1 MPNDIHWVRNAA
13 EKRAIYEMV
22 FARAT
27 EAVEGFV
34 EARRVGVLTGEA
46 SGRAPRVTEA
56 GGSGGGSQGAR
67 PGRAPWA
74 VILDADE
81 TVLDNSTYQVERSRQ
96 GLGYSSE
103 SWNAWV
109 RREEA
114 TVLPGAMSFIQ
125 RVKALG
131 GHVAIVTNRDISV
144 CRETEANL
152 ATEGVPFDVVLCRG
166 PETREKEVRFE
177 MVQEGTTHAGLPPL
191 EVLVWVG
198 DNIED
203 FPGGTQ
209 ALRGADAAAL
219 ADFGRRF
226 FVLPNPMY
234 GSWEGNPRN

>member
-22 FARAT
+22 YTRAT
-27 EAVEGFV
+27 EAVESFV
-34 EARRVGVLTGEA
+34 EARGA
-46 SGRAPRVTEA
+46 SELA
-56 GGSGGGSQGAR
+56 GGSTDAASGAGAEAEAR
-67 PGRAPWA
+67 PWA

-103 SWNAWV
+103 SWNDWV
-109 RREEA
+109 RRREA
-114 TVLPGAMSFIQ
+114 SVLPGAMAFMQ
-125 RVKALG
+125 RVKSLG

-144 CRETEANL
+144 CTETEENL
-152 ATEGVPFDVVLCRG
+152 TTEGVPFDVVLCRG

-177 MVQEGTTHAGLPPL
+177 MVQEGTTHTDLPPL
-191 EVLVWVG
+191 DVLVWVG

-209 ALRGADAAAL
+209 RLHGASAAAF
-219 ADFGRRF
+219 ANFGRRF

-234 GSWEGNPRN
+234 GSWEGNPQN